1 MIVRRP
7 LIARAAFCVGLV
19 LFSAGS
25 ALASTPRS
33 AAAPAEEASAHPG
46 LLARLPDKRVINF
59 RCAGAGRPTVLLEAG
74 YGATSLAWGQ
84 VQALVAPRRRV
95 CAYDRAGY
103 GFSDPGPSPRDGA
116 AIARDLDQALRA
128 ARIRGPFIVVG
139 HSAGA
144 LYVRLF
150 ADRRAQDVVGMVL
163 IDPSVEYQDRRAAAA
178 FGAGAGSLSGL
189 RAVAERC
196 LAAAERG
203 LLPSSDAALVS
214 CTPRPKPDRPAAVTA
229 ARLAE
234 AKRTTM
240 WTTEL
245 SELDNLWTR
254 TSDEVASGR
263 ARYGDLPLVVLT
275 ADGTYAGAPPA
286 VRAAAAGFWTSLH
299 QEIAARSS
307 RGVQRTVSGSSHL
320 MMIDRPDAI
329 AAAIEEVAAEAR
341 LAQSPS
347 RQVGGERPTVQ

>member
-1 MIVRRP
+1 MIACRSVM
-7 LIARAAFCVGLV
+7 LRAVLRVGLA
-19 LFSAGS
+19 LFSAGA
-25 ALASTPRS
+25 ALASTPGTG
-33 AAAPAEEASAHPG
+33 AAPAKEASAHPG
-46 LLARLPDKRVINF
+46 LLARLPDRRVINL
-59 RCAGAGRPTVLLEAG
+59 RCAGTGRPTVLLEAG

-84 VQALVAPRRRV
+84 VQALVAPHRRV

-103 GFSDPGPSPRDGA
+103 GFSDPGPAPRDGA

-150 ADRRAQDVVGMVL
+150 ADRRPHDVVGLVL
-163 IDPSVEYQDRRAAAA
+163 VDPSIEHQDKRLAAV

-196 LAAAERG
+196 LEAAKRG

-214 CTPRPKPDRPAAVTA
+214 CTPRSKPDRPAAVTA
-229 ARLAE
+229 ELLAE
-234 AKRTTM
+234 AIRTTT

-245 SELDNLWTR
+245 SELDSLWSR
-254 TSDEVASGR
+254 TSDEVAGGR
-263 ARYGDLPLVVLT
+263 PRYGDLPLIVLT

-286 VRAAAAGFWTSLH
+286 VSAPAAGFWTSLH

-307 RGVQRTVSGSSHL
+307 RGVQRTIAGSSHL

-329 AAAIEEVAAEAR
+329 AAAIEDVAAEAR
-341 LAQSPS
+341 LAQTPS
-347 RQVGGERPTVQ
+347 R

>member
-1 MIVRRP
+1 MTARRP
-7 LIARAAFCVGLV
+7 LLPRAALCIGLAV
-19 LFSAGS
+19 LAAGA
-25 ALASTPRS
+25 ALASKPG
-33 AAAPAEEASAHPG
+33 APVSSSEEASAHPG
-46 LLARLPDKRVINF
+46 LLARLPDKRLINF

-84 VQALVAPRRRV
+84 VQALEAPRRRA

-103 GFSDPGPSPRDGA
+103 GFSDPGPEPRDGA

-128 ARIRGPFIVVG
+128 ARIAGPFIVVG

-150 ADRRAQDVVGMVL
+150 ADRRPNDVVGMVL
-163 IDPSVEYQDRRAAAA
+163 VDPSVEYQDRRLAAA

-189 RAVAERC
+189 RALAERC
-196 LAAAERG
+196 LEAAKRG

-214 CTPRPKPDRPAAVTA
+214 CAPRPKPDRPASVTA

-234 AKRTTM
+234 AKRTTL

-254 TSDEVASGR
+254 TSDEVAGGR
-263 ARYGDLPLVVLT
+263 PRYGSLPLVVLT

-286 VRAAAAGFWTSLH
+286 VRAVAAGFWTSLH

-329 AAAIEEVAAEAR
+329 AAAIEEVADRRAR
-341 LAQSPS
+341 ANS
-347 RQVGGERPTVQ
+347 G